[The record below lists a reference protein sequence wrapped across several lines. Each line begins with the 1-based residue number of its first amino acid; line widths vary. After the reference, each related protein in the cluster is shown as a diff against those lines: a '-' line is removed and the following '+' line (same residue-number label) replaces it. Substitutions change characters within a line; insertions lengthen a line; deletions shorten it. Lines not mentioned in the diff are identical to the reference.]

1 MAVWEVDLATDQVIG
16 SPELNRLLGFPI
28 DASPTADEFRA
39 RYYPGERERV
49 RAIAATA
56 FAAGERTFEVEFRYV
71 WPDGSIRWLMLRA
84 EAVRESEDRPI
95 KAVGVLIDISERK
108 RAEEAIRESEAQ
120 LRASEARLATVL
132 DEVPIG
138 VGLFDVDGRFT
149 LRNPRLREMIGD
161 MIPSQS
167 EGNGAPWE
175 AWDGAGQPLAPQDY
189 PGARA
194 LRGENSP
201 PSVNFRRA
209 SADGERWLRVSAVPV
224 RDESGAL
231 AGGITVIQDV
241 TGELRV
247 QQDLKQLNASL
258 EHRVAERTAERDRVW
273 RNSRDLLVVIGRRWK
288 LLAVNP
294 AITTLLGYDAAR
306 VIGRRFDEFVHP
318 EDLKAVSRAIR
329 TAAKEPVGDFEAR
342 LLVSDGRWRWFSWSA
357 APGDGEAYVSG
368 RDVTPEKERQAELA
382 AAEAARREADA
393 LYRAYFE
400 NTPEALFVVG
410 VEPDG
415 GFLVEQVNPAHEAGV
430 GLKIDDIRGKRI
442 DDILPPDAAEKV
454 IETYR
459 HVVET
464 GTIFQYREVFNL
476 TGDPQHW
483 DTSLVPVRN
492 AEGDITRL
500 IGSSRNV
507 TRQIVAEEALRQSQ
521 KMDSMGQLTGGVAHD
536 FNNLLSPIIGG
547 LDLLQRRGIGDERAQ
562 RTIAGALTSAER
574 AKTLV
579 QRLLAFARRQPL
591 QRTSV
596 DAGALVRGMAEL
608 LASTT
613 GPQVKVVVDISENL
627 PFASADANQVEMA
640 LLNLS
645 VNARDAMPDGGTLT
659 VSAAEDVIGANH
671 RSKLA
676 HGRYVLLSV
685 SDTGT
690 GMDEATLKRA
700 TEPFFST
707 KGIGKGTGLGL
718 SMVHGL
724 AAQLDGALHIASHP
738 GLGTK
743 VELWLPVGKDAI
755 EEPEAVA
762 SIEGRTVS
770 GTALVVDDEELVRAS
785 TSDMLRDMGYSVVE
799 TECGEEA
806 LQLLTEGL
814 RPDLLVTDHLM
825 PGISGTELAR
835 EVRVRL
841 PSTPVLVVSGYADVE
856 GIAPDLPRLTKPF
869 RQADLVAIV
878 NELITRAR

>member
-1 MAVWEVDLATDQVIG
+1 
-16 SPELNRLLGFPI
+16 
-28 DASPTADEFRA
+28 
-39 RYYPGERERV
+39 
-49 RAIAATA
+49 
-56 FAAGERTFEVEFRYV
+56 
-71 WPDGSIRWLMLRA
+71 
-84 EAVRESEDRPI
+84 
-95 KAVGVLIDISERK
+95 
-108 RAEEAIRESEAQ
+108 
-120 LRASEARLATVL
+120 
-132 DEVPIG
+132 
-138 VGLFDVDGRFT
+138 
-149 LRNPRLREMIGD
+149 
-161 MIPSQS
+161 
-167 EGNGAPWE
+167 
-175 AWDGAGQPLAPQDY
+175 
-189 PGARA
+189 
-194 LRGENSP
+194 
-201 PSVNFRRA
+201 
-209 SADGERWLRVSAVPV
+209 
-224 RDESGAL
+224 
-231 AGGITVIQDV
+231 
-241 TGELRV
+241 
-247 QQDLKQLNASL
+247 
-258 EHRVAERTAERDRVW
+258 
-273 RNSRDLLVVIGRRWK
+273 
-288 LLAVNP
+288 
-294 AITTLLGYDAAR
+294 
-306 VIGRRFDEFVHP
+306 
-318 EDLKAVSRAIR
+318 
-329 TAAKEPVGDFEAR
+329 
-342 LLVSDGRWRWFSWSA
+342 
-357 APGDGEAYVSG
+357 
-368 RDVTPEKERQAELA
+368 
-382 AAEAARREADA
+382 
-393 LYRAYFE
+393 
-400 NTPEALFVVG
+400 
-410 VEPDG
+410 
-415 GFLVEQVNPAHEAGV
+415 
-430 GLKIDDIRGKRI
+430 
-442 DDILPPDAAEKV
+442 
-454 IETYR
+454 
-459 HVVET
+459 
-464 GTIFQYREVFNL
+464 
-476 TGDPQHW
+476 
-483 DTSLVPVRN
+483 
-492 AEGDITRL
+492 
-500 IGSSRNV
+500 
-507 TRQIVAEEALRQSQ
+507 
-521 KMDSMGQLTGGVAHD
+521 
-536 FNNLLSPIIGG
+536 
-547 LDLLQRRGIGDERAQ
+547 
-562 RTIAGALTSAER
+562 
-574 AKTLV
+574 
-579 QRLLAFARRQPL
+579 
-591 QRTSV
+591 
-596 DAGALVRGMAEL
+596 
-608 LASTT
+608 
-613 GPQVKVVVDISENL
+613 VKVVVDISENL